1 MSRAESPLRGR
12 MIFNVGSRRS
22 GTFWLQ
28 RIVTAHPDV
37 SAVGSETHLF
47 SHGIAPLAERFHHAA
62 LGSGQVGSTFI
73 ERDVLLDALRGFCD
87 AVFAPMIEPGR
98 ARLAERTPL
107 HALHTG
113 LIGDIYPD
121 ARIVHI
127 IRDGRDVVR
136 SLLAQQWGPENVAAG
151 AREWRASIE
160 TARAGAGRSSRYLEV
175 RYEDLHAD
183 PATRISGLYHW
194 LGLRVDEAILE
205 HALAEA
211 KVERN
216 LDPRGTPAGSGKWRS
231 VFTPEDLAAFEE
243 VAGDVLYDL
252 GYERAEALGARPRAG
267 LRARF
272 RRNGSSGLVA
282 DGGLAPVAVA
292 GEHAGDE
299 VEAQRHIDALL
310 DAFHTAPER
319 AGELL
324 GDGATVRV
332 IDGGSERAAGGEGA
346 RELLVGALRED
357 AVLRGHQV
365 RGDVHPEPPLFTV
378 MLRYDTPQG
387 AADRVLVA
395 RLDGDRVQ
403 ELALYRPEV
412 VA

>member
-1 MSRAESPLRGR
+1 MSRAQSPLRGR

-62 LGSGQVGSTFI
+62 LGSAQVGSTFI
-73 ERDVLLDALRGFCD
+73 ERDALLDALRDFCD
-87 AVFAPMIEPGR
+87 AVFAPMIEPGKT
-98 ARLAERTPL
+98 RLAERTPL

-121 ARIVHI
+121 GRIVHI

-136 SLLAQQWGPENVAAG
+136 SLLAQQWGPENVADG
-151 AREWRASIE
+151 AREWRAAIE
-160 TARAGAGRSSRYLEV
+160 TARAGAHLDRYLEV

-183 PATRISGLYHW
+183 PAPRISGLYHW
-194 LGLRVDEAILE
+194 LGLPVDDAILE
-205 HALAEA
+205 RALAEA

-216 LDPRGTPAGSGKWRS
+216 LDPRGTPAGSGKWRT
-231 VFTPEDLAAFEE
+231 VFTPEDLAAFDE
-243 VAGDVLYDL
+243 VAGDPLYEL
-252 GYERAEALGARPRAG
+252 GYERAEALGSRRRPG

-272 RRNGSSGLVA
+272 RRAGSDGLVA
-282 DGGLAPVAVA
+282 GAGLPPVVAA

-319 AGELL
+319 AGDLL

-332 IDGGSERAAGGEGA
+332 VDGGRERAAGGERA

-357 AVLRGHQV
+357 AAMRGRQV

-395 RLDGDRVQ
+395 RLQGDRVQ
-403 ELALYRPEV
+403 ELAIYRTGIT
-412 VA
+412 A

>member
-1 MSRAESPLRGR
+1 

-28 RIVTAHPDV
+28 RIVTAHPAV

-62 LGSGQVGSTFI
+62 LGSAQVGSTFI
-73 ERDVLLDALRGFCD
+73 ERDALLDALRDFCD
-87 AVFAPMIEPGR
+87 TVFAPMIEPGKE
-98 ARLAERTPL
+98 RLAERTPL

-113 LIGDIYPD
+113 LIADIYPD

-136 SLLAQQWGPENVAAG
+136 SLLAQQWGPENVAEG

-160 TARAGAGRSSRYLEV
+160 SARAGAHRDRYLEV

-183 PATRISGLYHW
+183 PVARIPELYRW
-194 LGLRVDEAILE
+194 LELPVDDAVIE

-216 LDPRGTPAGSGKWRS
+216 LDPKGTPAGSGKWRQ
-231 VFTPEDLAAFEE
+231 VLTPDDLAAFED
-243 VAGDVLYDL
+243 VAGDVLYGL
-252 GYERAEALGARPRAG
+252 GYERAEALGSRPKGTGLRGLLRRGTPAG
-267 LRARF
+267 LKD
-272 RRNGSSGLVA
+272 
-282 DGGLAPVAVA
+282 DGGLAPVSPQ
-292 GEHAGDE
+292 GEHAGNE
-299 VEAQRHIDALL
+299 VEAQRTIDALL

-319 AGELL
+319 AGAMLT
-324 GDGATVRV
+324 DGATVRV
-332 IDGGSERAAGGEGA
+332 VNGTEEHAAGGDGA
-346 RELLVGALRED
+346 RELLLGTLRADEALRGRQ
-357 AVLRGHQV
+357 L

-378 MLRYDTPQG
+378 LLSYDTPAG
-387 AADRVLVA
+387 RADRVLVA
-395 RLDGDRVQ
+395 RLDGDRVR
-403 ELALYRPEV
+403 ELVLYRPSLGSG
-412 VA
+412 A

>member
-1 MSRAESPLRGR
+1 VSRAESPLRGR

-62 LGSGQVGSTFI
+62 LGSAQVGSTFI
-73 ERDVLLDALRGFCD
+73 ERDALLDALRDFCD
-87 AVFAPMIEPGR
+87 AVFAPVIEPGR
-98 ARLAERTPL
+98 TRLAERTPL

-121 ARIVHI
+121 GRIVHI

-136 SLLAQQWGPENVAAG
+136 SLLAQQWGPENVADG

-160 TARAGAGRSSRYLEV
+160 SARAGARDGRYLEV

-183 PATRISGLYHW
+183 PATRIQGLYRW
-194 LGLRVDEAILE
+194 LGLPVDDAILE
-205 HALAEA
+205 RALAEA
-211 KVERN
+211 RVERN
-216 LDPRGTPAGSGKWRS
+216 LDPNGTPAGAGKWRS
-231 VFTPEDLAAFEE
+231 VFTPEDLAAFEQ
-243 VAGDVLYDL
+243 VAGDVLYEL
-252 GYERAEALGARPRAG
+252 GYQRAEALGSRPRTG
-267 LRARF
+267 LRARL
-272 RRNGSSGLVA
+272 RRGASNGLVA
-282 DGGLAPVAVA
+282 DGGLPPIAAA
-292 GEHAGDE
+292 GEHAGDD

-332 IDGGSERAAGGEGA
+332 VDGARERAAGGAGA

-357 AVLRGHQV
+357 RAMRGRQI

-378 MLRYDTPQG
+378 MLRYDTPDG
-387 AADRVLVA
+387 GADRVLVA
-395 RLDGDRVQ
+395 RLEGDRVQ

-412 VA
+412 TA

>member
-1 MSRAESPLRGR
+1 VSRADSPLRGR

-28 RIVTAHPDV
+28 RIVTAHPQV

-73 ERDVLLDALRGFCD
+73 ERDPLLDALREFCD
-87 AVFAPMIEPGR
+87 TVFTPMLEPGKS
-98 ARLAERTPL
+98 RLAERTPL

-113 LIGDIYPD
+113 LIADIYPD
-121 ARIVHI
+121 GRIVHI

-136 SLLAQQWGPENVAAG
+136 SLIEQQWGPENVAEA
-151 AREWRASIE
+151 AREWRTAVE
-160 TARAGAGRSSRYLEV
+160 TARAGAGDSNRYLEL
-175 RYEDLHAD
+175 RYEDLHVD
-183 PATRISGLYHW
+183 PANRIAGLYRW
-194 LGLRVDEAILE
+194 LELPVDDAILE
-205 HALAEA
+205 RALVEG

-216 LDPRGTPAGSGKWRS
+216 LDPRRTPAGSGKWRG

-252 GYERAEALGARPRAG
+252 GYERLSAEGSRPRQR
-267 LRARF
+267 LRARL
-272 RRNGSSGLVA
+272 RRNGANG
-282 DGGLAPVAVA
+282 DRPVAVKRA
-292 GEHAGDE
+292 GSD
-299 VEAQRHIDALL
+299 VEAQQHFDALL

-324 GDGATVRV
+324 GEQATVRV
-332 IDGGSERAAGGEGA
+332 VDGGVERAAGGQGA
-346 RELLVGALRED
+346 RELLVGTLRSD
-357 AVLRGHQV
+357 TALRGHQV

-378 MLRYDTPQG
+378 FLRYETPDG
-387 AADRVLVA
+387 PADRVLVA
-395 RLDGDRVQ
+395 RLEGDRVRD
-403 ELALYRPEV
+403 LALYRPEV
-412 VA
+412 GA

>member
-1 MSRAESPLRGR
+1 
-12 MIFNVGSRRS
+12 MIFNVGARRS

-37 SAVGSETHLF
+37 GAVGSETHLF

-62 LGSGQVGSTFI
+62 LGSGQVGTTFI
-73 ERDVLLDALRGFCD
+73 EREALLDALRGFCD
-87 AVFAPMIEPGR
+87 AVFGPMLEQGR
-98 ARLAERTPL
+98 TRLAERTPL

-136 SLLAQQWGPENVAAG
+136 SLLAQQWGPENVADG
-151 AREWRASIE
+151 AREWRAAIE
-160 TARAGAGRSSRYLEV
+160 SARAGAAESDRYLEV

-183 PATRISGLYHW
+183 PAGRIPELYRW
-194 LGLRVDEAILE
+194 LELPVDDAILE
-205 HALAEA
+205 SVLAVA

-216 LDPRGTPAGSGKWRS
+216 LDPNRTPAGAGKWRG
-231 VFTPEDLAAFEE
+231 VLTPADLAAFED
-243 VAGDVLYDL
+243 VAGDLLYGL
-252 GYERAEALGARPRAG
+252 GYERLEAHGSRPRAG
-267 LRARF
+267 LRARL
-272 RRNGSSGLVA
+272 RRGAAAPAAVGCKA
-282 DGGLAPVAVA
+282 PGG
-292 GEHAGDE
+292 D
-299 VEAQRHIDALL
+299 VEAQRHLDALL

-319 AGELL
+319 AGALL
-324 GDGATVRV
+324 GDGARVRV
-332 IDGGSERAAGGEGA
+332 VDGTHERAAGGEGA

-357 AVLRGHQV
+357 AALRGRQL

-378 MLRYDTPQG
+378 MLRYDTPEG
-387 AADRVLVA
+387 EADRVLVA

-412 VA
+412 QA